1 MEQNE
6 NDSIEFKVIQLAAD
20 KFAVKHPCILS
31 EMKTIKI
38 GEDVCIIYSNNTD
51 PGVYSARLLD
61 LWQEGNVLYLKLW
74 NYQKSRVQM
83 YLQDLSKDE
92 SLFLF
97 VSMPFITQLSKVM
110 TLKIIPED
118 NGAIPHQTNR

>member
-1 MEQNE
+1 MGTDARNTIGL
-6 NDSIEFKVIQLAAD
+6 NVSQLAAD
-20 KFAVKHPCILS
+20 TFSVKHPCILS

-38 GEDVCIIYSNNTD
+38 GEDLCIIYSNETD
-51 PGVYSARLLD
+51 PIIYPARLLD
-61 LWQEGNVLYLKLW
+61 LWQKGDVFYLKLW
-74 NYQKSRVQM
+74 NYRKDKMEM
-83 YLQDLSKDE
+83 YLQNLSKDE

-97 VSMPFITQLSKVM
+97 VSMQFITQLSEVM